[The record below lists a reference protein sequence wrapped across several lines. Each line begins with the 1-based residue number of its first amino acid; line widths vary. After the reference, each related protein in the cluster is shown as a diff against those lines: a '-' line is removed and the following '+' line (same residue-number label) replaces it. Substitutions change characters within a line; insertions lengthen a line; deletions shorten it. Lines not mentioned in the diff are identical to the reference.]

1 MKLEECINYLLTI
14 AQRGVSQMMTQRLA
28 PFDLTPS
35 QYGVLNCLWL
45 SERPLLPR
53 EIAEMLSLE
62 TSTVSGILDRM
73 QKKGLIDRMINEENR
88 REIFVSLTE
97 KGASLEEEV
106 VQTVDQVNADVLEN
120 FGAEEVAQLKTQL
133 REIAARTL

>member
-28 PFDLTPS
+28 PFDITPS

-45 SERPLLPR
+45 SEGPLLPR

-73 QKKGLIDRMINEENR
+73 QKKELIDRMINENNR

-97 KGASLEEEV
+97 KGAALEEDV
-106 VQTVDQVNADVLEN
+106 VRTVEELNAEVLES
-120 FGAEEVAQLKTQL
+120 FGAEEAALFKNQL
-133 REIAARTL
+133 REIAAKTL